1 MHCVFAIADVKRA
14 PWPYHE
20 GTISLMRVS
29 YAAPPIHV
37 GHNFSVKHMRFSVL
51 IESEFPQ
58 EQFRVNEKRRAMML
72 KTAKLKNAHA
82 KSAGCVLAKWT

>member
-14 PWPYHE
+14 PWSYHE

-37 GHNFSVKHMRFSVL
+37 GHNFSVKHMIFSVL

-72 KTAKLKNAHA
+72 KTAKLKKRAC
-82 KSAGCVLAKWT
+82 KICRMWTC